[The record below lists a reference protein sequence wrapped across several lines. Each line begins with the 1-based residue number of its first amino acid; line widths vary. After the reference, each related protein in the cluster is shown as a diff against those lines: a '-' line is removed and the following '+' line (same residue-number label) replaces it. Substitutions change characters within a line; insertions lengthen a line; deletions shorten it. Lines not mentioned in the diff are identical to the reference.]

1 MPESPRWL
9 LSQNRLKEAQK
20 VIEKYH
26 GPVYKTTSTNST
38 TAAHKPILQTQLEE
52 TENQVSNSST
62 QGQKLKNNLKGL
74 LIILF
79 NWELFKRIMITNFAW
94 LTASLT
100 YYALGN
106 INY

>member
-26 GPVYKTTSTNST
+26 GPVYKTTAS
-38 TAAHKPILQTQLEE
+38 HKPILQTQLEE

-62 QGQKLKNNLKGL
+62 QGHKLKNNIKGL

-79 NWELFKRIMITNFAW
+79 NWELLKRIMITNFAW

-106 INY
+106 INYRR